1 MIKNFIKSTILLV
14 ATAISFSS
22 CKKDEFS
29 FGTIKVP
36 ANLAVT
42 AVIEGKDAT
51 NPNGNGTGKVLITV
65 TSSFA
70 LNYKIDFGDGTTEMV
85 PTGVITYRYGTPGT
99 NDYVITINAIGTG
112 GATSTI
118 STQVKVFVDFVIPA
132 PILQNLTDGSSKI
145 WVTDN
150 DAYGH
155 FGVDD
160 PNRFSADPGVWWYAA
175 GANTREACAYDDE
188 ITFSKDANDK
198 VSLNVNNK
206 GLSFSIG
213 ASTAFY
219 GVSGGD
225 GCYNIN
231 TGGTKVLIFSN
242 SSSGYTTSNSTKVQF
257 RVPGNGIVNFGTG
270 GTVYEILSITAT
282 QMKLRTIGIDG
293 NQWFGILKKKP

>member
-29 FGTIKVP
+29 FGAIKVP

>member
-1 MIKNFIKSTILLV
+1 MIKNFIKTAILIIG
-14 ATAISFSS
+14 AAISFSS
-22 CKKDEFS
+22 CKKDEYS
-29 FGTIKVP
+29 FGSIKVP

-42 AVIEGKDAT
+42 AVIEGKDAS
-51 NPNGNGTGKVLITV
+51 NPNGNGTGKVLITT

-70 LNYKIDFGDGTTEMV
+70 LNYKIDFGDGTTQMV
-85 PTGVITYRYGTPGT
+85 PSGVITYRYANPGI
-99 NDYVITINAIGTG
+99 NDYVITVNAIGTG

-118 STQVKVFVDFVIPA
+118 STPVKVFVNFVIP
-132 PILQNLTDGSSKI
+132 PTILQNITDGGSKI

-160 PNRFSADPGVWWYAA
+160 PNRFSSDPGVWWYAA
-175 GANTREACAYDDE
+175 GANSREACAYDDE
-188 ITFSKDANDK
+188 ITFSKDAFDR
-198 VSLNVNNK
+198 VSINVNNK
-206 GLSFSIG
+206 GQSFSIG
-213 ASTAFY
+213 AATGFY
-219 GVSGGD
+219 GFSGGD

-231 TGGTKVLIFSN
+231 TGGTKLLTFSG
-242 SSSGYTTSNSTKVQF
+242 SATGYTTSNSTKIQF

-270 GTVYEILSITAT
+270 GTTYEILSITAT

>member
-1 MIKNFIKSTILLV
+1 MIKKFIKAGLLV
-14 ATAISFSS
+14 IAAAISFSS
-22 CKKDEFS
+22 CKKTDYS
-29 FGTIKVP
+29 FGDLKVP

-42 AVIEGKDAT
+42 AVLEGKDVA

-65 TSSFA
+65 ASSNA
-70 LNYKIDFGDGTTEMV
+70 LNYKIDFGDGVTQMV
-85 PTGVITYRYGTPGT
+85 PSGVITYRYGNPGT

-118 STQVKVFVDFVIPA
+118 STQVKVFVNFVIPPA
-132 PILQNLTDGSSKI
+132 ILQNLTDGSSKI
-145 WVTDN
+145 WVTDK

-160 PNRFSADPGVWWYAA
+160 PNRFSSDPGVWWYAA
-175 GANTREACAYDDE
+175 GANSREACAYDDE
-188 ITFSKDANDK
+188 ITFSKDPIDR
-198 VSLNVNNK
+198 VSMNVDNK

-231 TGGTKVLIFSN
+231 TGGTKLLAFS
-242 SSSGYTTSNSTKVQF
+242 SSTSGYTASNSTKIKF
-257 RVPGNGIVNFGTG
+257 TVPGNGIVNFGTG

>member
-1 MIKNFIKSTILLV
+1 MIKKFIKSAVLIF
-14 ATAISFSS
+14 AAAISFSS
-22 CKKDEFS
+22 CKKDNFS
-29 FGTIKVP
+29 FGDLKVP

-85 PTGVITYRYGTPGT
+85 PTGVITYKYGTPGT
-99 NDYVITINAIGTG
+99 NDYVITVNAIGTG

-118 STQVKVFVDFVIPA
+118 SVPVKVFVDFVIPSA
-132 PILQNLTDGSSKI
+132 ILQNLTDGGSKI

-150 DAYGH
+150 DAFGH

-160 PNRFSADPGVWWYAA
+160 PNRFSDDPGVWWYGA
-175 GANTREACAYDDE
+175 GPNSREACAYDDE

-198 VSLNVNNK
+198 VSINVNNK
-206 GLSFSIG
+206 GQSFSIG
-213 ASTAFY
+213 AATAFY

-231 TGGTKVLIFSN
+231 TGGTKLLTFSN
-242 SSSGYTTSNSTKVQF
+242 STSGYTTSNSTKIQF
-257 RVPGNGIVNFGTG
+257 KVPGNGIVNFGTG
-270 GTVYEILSITAT
+270 GTLYEILSITAT
-282 QMKLRTIGIDG
+282 QMKIRTIGIDG

>member
-1 MIKNFIKSTILLV
+1 MIKKFIKTAVLIV
-14 ATAISFSS
+14 ASAISFSS
-22 CKKDEFS
+22 CKKDDYT
-29 FGTIKVP
+29 FGALKIP
-36 ANLAVT
+36 ADLAVT

-70 LNYKIDFGDGTTEMV
+70 LNYKIDFGDGSTQMV
-85 PTGVITYRYGTPGT
+85 PSGVITYKYGTPGT

-118 STQVKVFVDFVIPA
+118 STTVRVFVDFVIPA
-132 PILQNLTDGSSKI
+132 PILQNLTDGGSKI

-150 DAYGH
+150 DAFGH

-188 ITFSKDANDK
+188 ITFSKDPNDK
-198 VSLNVNNK
+198 VSINVNNK
-206 GLSFSIG
+206 GQSFSIG
-213 ASTAFY
+213 AATGFY

-231 TGGTKVLIFSN
+231 TGGTKLLTFSS
-242 SSSGYTTSNSTKVQF
+242 SSSGYTTSNSTKIQF

-270 GTVYEILSITAT
+270 GTTYEILSITAT